1 MPRATKLKEKL
12 SGFFRSIYSRA
23 LYLLLA
29 KVYFGKNPASI
40 SDNSIIFFPISTNI
54 LFCGFAGIVAYKN
67 SVAWDDKY
75 IEFVG
80 MRSLFG
86 ISAEK
91 ISEIIVAKIG
101 G

>member
-29 KVYFGKNPASI
+29 KVYLGKNPASVP
-40 SDNSIIFFPISTNI
+40 DNSIIFFPCDTNI

-67 SVAWDDKY
+67 SKQASGCVDTALLEDMVKRV
-75 IEFVG
+75 EP
-80 MRSLFG
+80 
-86 ISAEK
+86 
-91 ISEIIVAKIG
+91 
-101 G
+101 